1 MTEVLVVVADRRIM
15 GEIQRDRR
23 GRLTFVYDD
32 HWRSMD
38 AAYPLSLSMPLV
50 VAEHEHVKIEPWL
63 WGLLPDNEAILAR
76 WGQRFHVSP
85 RNAFALLGAVGED
98 CAGAIQLV
106 RPDRVDEILRDD
118 NQHVD
123 WLTEADIAERLRT
136 LRKDQAA
143 WRVARDTGQFSLAGA
158 QPKTALLFDGQRW
171 GVPYGLTPTTH
182 ILKPPID
189 AFDGHAENEHLCL
202 ALARALELPAA
213 ASEVL
218 KFEDEVAIVV
228 ERYDRAHG
236 VDTIRRLHQEDLC
249 QVLGLP
255 PTKKYQNE
263 GGPGC
268 AEISEAIR
276 THSGEPE
283 EDAWTFAR
291 AIILNW
297 IIGGTDAHAKN
308 FSMLIGAGGRA
319 RLAPLYDVASTLPY
333 DFDPRKLK
341 MATKIGGK
349 YLLEDVYARHWA
361 KFATEVRLR
370 SEEVLDMGISMANT
384 IPTAFAQTVD
394 EAQTNGLDHP
404 IIARMTDALNARS
417 EQCARVLSAAPN

>member
-1 MTEVLVVVADRRIM
+1 MSEVLVVVADRRIM

-32 HWRSMD
+32 RWRSMD

-50 VAEHEHVKIEPWL
+50 VGEHEHAKIEPWL

-76 WGQRFHVSP
+76 WGQWFHVSP
-85 RNAFALLGAVGED
+85 RNAFALIGAVGED
-98 CAGAIQLV
+98 CAGAVQLV
-106 RPDRVDEILRDD
+106 RPDRVDEMLRDD
-118 NQHVD
+118 GQHVD

-136 LRKDQAA
+136 LRRDQAA
-143 WRVARDTGQFSLAGA
+143 WRVAHDTGQFSLAGA
-158 QPKTALLFDGQRW
+158 QPKTAFLFDGQRW

-202 ALARALELPAA
+202 ALARALGLPAA
-213 ASEVL
+213 RSEVL
-218 KFEDEVAIVV
+218 SFEDEVAIVV
-228 ERYDRAHG
+228 ERYDRARAA
-236 VDTIRRLHQEDLC
+236 DTLRRLHQEDMC
-249 QVLGLP
+249 QVLGFP

-268 AEISEAIR
+268 AEMNEAIR
-276 THSGEPE
+276 AHSGEPE

-291 AIILNW
+291 AIMLNW
-297 IIGGTDAHAKN
+297 LIGGTDAHAKN

-333 DFDPRKLK
+333 DFDLKKLK

-349 YLLEDVYARHWA
+349 YLLEDVYSRHWA
-361 KFATEVRLR
+361 KFASEVRLP
-370 SEEVLDMGISMANT
+370 SAEVLDMGKTMADT
-384 IPTAFAQTVD
+384 LPAALAETVG
-394 EAQTNGLDHP
+394 EARTNGLDHP
-404 IIARMTDALNARS
+404 IIAQLIDVLSARS
-417 EQCARVLSAAPN
+417 KQCARILEATTI

>member
-1 MTEVLVVVADRRIM
+1 MNEVLIVIADRRIM

-23 GRLTFVYDD
+23 GRLTFVY
-32 HWRSMD
+32 HGRWRSMD

-50 VAEHEHVKIEPWL
+50 VGEHEHARIEPWL

-98 CAGAIQLV
+98 CAGAVQLV
-106 RPDRVDEILRDD
+106 RPERIDEILEDD
-118 NQHVD
+118 SQHAE
-123 WLTEADIAERLRT
+123 WLTEGGIAERLSA
-136 LRKDQAA
+136 LRKDHAA

-189 AFDGHAENEHLCL
+189 AFDGHPENEHLCL
-202 ALARALELPAA
+202 GLARALGLPTAG
-213 ASEVL
+213 SEVL
-218 KFEDEVAIVV
+218 RFDDEAAIVV
-228 ERYDRAHG
+228 ERYDRARTA
-236 VDTIRRLHQEDLC
+236 DTIRRLHQEDMC

-268 AEISEAIR
+268 AAISDAIR

-283 EDAWTFAR
+283 EDTWTFVR
-291 AIILNW
+291 AIMLNW

-308 FSMLIGAGGRA
+308 FSMLIGAQGRA

-341 MATKIGGK
+341 MATRIGGK
-349 YLLEDVYARHWA
+349 YGLEDVFPRHWA
-361 KFATEVRLR
+361 RFASELRLP
-370 SEEVLDMGISMANT
+370 SEQVLDMGKTMAEAL
-384 IPTAFAQTVD
+384 PAALAETVD
-394 EAQTNGLDHP
+394 NARAAGLDHP
-404 IIARMTDALNARS
+404 IMPRMIDVLGARS
-417 EQCARVLSAAPN
+417 GQCIRILEAAPN

>member
-1 MTEVLVVVADRRIM
+1 MTELLVVVADRRIM

-23 GRLTFVYDD
+23 GRLAFVYDD

-50 VAEHEHVKIEPWL
+50 VGDHEHAKIEPWL
-63 WGLLPDNEAILAR
+63 WGLLPDNEVILAR
-76 WGQRFHVSP
+76 WGQRFHASP

-98 CAGAIQLV
+98 CAGAVQLV
-106 RPDRVDEILRDD
+106 RPDRVDEMLRDD
-118 NQHVD
+118 SQHVD

-136 LRKDQAA
+136 LRKDQAV
-143 WRVARDTGQFSLAGA
+143 WRIAGDTGQFSLAGA
-158 QPKTALLFDGQRW
+158 QPKTAFFFDGQRW

-202 ALARALELPAA
+202 ALARALGLPTAR
-213 ASEVL
+213 SEVL
-218 KFEDEVAIVV
+218 RFEDEVAIVV
-228 ERYDRAHG
+228 ERYDRART
-236 VDTIRRLHQEDLC
+236 VDSIRRLHQEDLC

-255 PTKKYQNE
+255 PTRKYQNE

-268 AEISEAIR
+268 AEMTEAIR

-283 EDAWTFAR
+283 QDAWTFAR
-291 AIILNW
+291 AIMLNW

-333 DFDPRKLK
+333 DFAPRKLK

-349 YLLEDVYARHWA
+349 YLLEDVYSRHWA
-361 KFATEVRLR
+361 KFASEVRLP
-370 SEEVLDMGISMANT
+370 STEVLDMGKAMAET
-384 IPTAFAQTVD
+384 LPGTFIEAVETAQAS
-394 EAQTNGLDHP
+394 GLDHP
-404 IIARMTDALNARS
+404 IMARMFDVLGARS
-417 EQCARVLSAAPN
+417 EQCTRILEAASR

>member
-15 GEIQRDRR
+15 GEIHRDRR

-32 HWRSMD
+32 YWRSMD

-50 VAEHEHVKIEPWL
+50 VAEHEHVKIKPWL

-98 CAGAIQLV
+98 CAGAVQLV
-106 RPDRVDEILRDD
+106 RPDRADEILRD
-118 NQHVD
+118 NSQHVD

-218 KFEDEVAIVV
+218 KFEDQVAIVV
-228 ERYDRAHG
+228 ERYDRARG

-268 AEISEAIR
+268 AEISEAVR

-291 AIILNW
+291 AIMLNW

-308 FSMLIGAGGRA
+308 FSMLVGAGGRA

-361 KFATEVRLR
+361 KFASEVRLP
-370 SEEVLDMGISMANT
+370 SAEVLDMGISMADT

-394 EAQTNGLDHP
+394 KAQTNGLDHT